1 MVGNKPQ
8 SRKAYKSLTKFLEK
22 LGYEYESTNS
32 KHFETWTRED
42 SPPVK
47 VNENIQEQLGMTT
60 KKDAKKRNAQ
70 QVNARQANERERAAA
85 EAARARAEY
94 DELVREREEVAHG
107 LSQAEWRAY
116 TDLIEEAEREFRKW
130 DRIMKSAPL
139 ANRAKH
145 VA

>member
-47 VNENIQEQLGMTT
+47 VNENIQEHVAMNVRHNIQKQLGMTT

-85 EAARARAEY
+85 EAARALADALHDQC
-94 DELVREREEVAHG
+94 DEVE
-107 LSQAEWRAY
+107 
-116 TDLIEEAEREFRKW
+116 
-130 DRIMKSAPL
+130 KSHA
-139 ANRAKH
+139 AN
-145 VA
+145 